1 MATDQNGD
9 PALSRDLNS
18 LNDQDVFQ
26 SVLDAIHSIR
36 FGTVQLTIHEGRLV
50 EIAKTIRSRPQS
62 K

>member
-1 MATDQNGD
+1 VATDHQND
-9 PALSRDLNS
+9 SPLSRDLNS
-18 LNDQDVFQ
+18 LNDQDIYQ

>member
-1 MATDQNGD
+1 MSTDHQND
-9 PALSRDLNS
+9 SPLSRDLNS
-18 LNDQDVFQ
+18 LNDQDIYQ